1 MPDKPIA
8 TYSHR
13 AKPYSQDAEFRL
25 MPTHLRIEQGRRSGD
40 FPYRDIVMVRLT
52 YRPRNTTNEGYM
64 AKLYRRDK
72 RTASLTNL
80 SWKGLVE
87 MERQD
92 AGYRRF
98 VESMIAEIHKANPGV
113 ILQAGM
119 PGWQH
124 KATALAGLAA
134 VITLIIV
141 TSQAVLHKSLPMA
154 AFTAALG
161 LYFGWWTIRYLAR
174 NRPRGFTADAMPE
187 DVLPKAE
194 ALTARG

>member
-13 AKPYSQDAEFRL
+13 AKPYSAEAEFRL
-25 MPTHLRIEQGRRSGD
+25 MPAHLRIEQGRRSGD
-40 FPYRDIVMVRLT
+40 FPYHDIVMVRLT
-52 YRPRNTTNEGYM
+52 YKPGNTTNEGYM
-64 AKLYRRDK
+64 AKLYRRDR

-87 MERQD
+87 MERRD
-92 AGYRRF
+92 ADYRRF
-98 VESMIAEIHKANPGV
+98 VELMIAEIRKANPGV

-124 KATALAGLAA
+124 KITAVAGLAA
-134 VITLIIV
+134 VITLVIV
-141 TSQAVLHKSLPMA
+141 TSQAALHNSLPMA
-154 AFTAALG
+154 ALTAALG

-174 NRPRGFTADAMPE
+174 NRPRGFTADALPE
-187 DVLPKAE
+187 DVLPRAE
-194 ALTARG
+194 TLTARG